1 MVKGKT
7 KNHIIIEKVGICR
20 LIPSQSDE
28 LYIYTYLPCN
38 RFITIAYMQ
47 KKRKKKWKNLIY
59 SRHRAFSWFDPA
71 IFQFHYYLIW
81 FSC

>member
-28 LYIYTYLPCN
+28 YIYV
-38 RFITIAYMQ
+38 FAMQ
-47 KKRKKKWKNLIY
+47 TVHNDCIHAKKTKKKVEELNLL
-59 SRHRAFSWFDPA
+59 STSGV
-71 IFQFHYYLIW
+71 
-81 FSC
+81 